1 MNAPRPQP
9 NVWAVVYEPDYTPPG
24 NADELAPSPP
34 PLTLHRESG
43 ASDWWTGL
51 YGQFD
56 QVGSYRIVVYARD
69 QEGDGL
75 LSRPW
80 ELTFTTGWQIF
91 LPTLMR

>member
-1 MNAPRPQP
+1 M
-9 NVWAVVYEPDYTPPG
+9 WAVVYPPDYAPPG

-69 QEGDGL
+69 KEGDGL

-80 ELTFTTGWQIF
+80 EITETTGWRIF
-91 LPTLMR
+91 LPMTVH